1 MKSPYEDLD
10 FGLGSVVGFHD
21 SYVCAGPEMKRTWLL
36 LLCCITLG
44 LASFSIQYSA
54 SRPSELVKSVQS
66 FEKVNAEFKI
76 LDEPKKFST
85 SVNYWASVQ
94 LLNAQI
100 GDRQL
105 SFAAKGQLR
114 GGEEIGQLQRGGVY
128 RCQLS
133 LSPTP
138 MGERAGFKARCGK
151 ALELVDSPEPANQI
165 ILGLRS
171 AFLNNLN
178 GVDSDSSG
186 LVAGLAIGDVSRISP
201 ELQQE
206 MKLVSLTHLTAV
218 SGANCAIVLAMF
230 YFVVRRLGGGRWVR
244 LGVGLGAL
252 CGYVLLVG
260 AQPSVL
266 RAAVMAG
273 AVLIGISLG
282 RKSTPMN
289 ALALSV
295 IVLLVAD
302 PWLAVDFGFALS
314 VAATMGL
321 LVLTE
326 PIALKLEQ
334 RIPKP
339 IAIAVGV
346 AIAAQIFC
354 LPILLQ
360 LQSGLA
366 TYSLPANIIASPLV
380 APVTILGIVA
390 CLLAWVAPGLA
401 GALIYFASCFT
412 WLITQIV
419 HGFANANNTTLS
431 WPVGSLGTALAIL
444 VVLGFALWLKSE
456 PTKLR
461 NLGIVILMVIF
472 TSSLGSI
479 GFNLVK
485 SSQWPLRDWSVV
497 SCDVGQGDS
506 TVIQSQGMVA
516 VIDVGRDDRLVDD
529 CLQRLEISR
538 IDLLVLTHFDMDHI
552 GGLRG
557 AIGGREVGLAMVSPF
572 KDERWGATGTNLY
585 LAKTGVPLVQVEKG
599 MQGKLGDIAWQVL
612 APNRNAAEAEDS
624 NDASIVMLW
633 KATEFNIL
641 TMADVGEKGQM
652 RLARDRKWWSD
663 SQIHRVPLILKVS
676 HHGSADQFHELIE
689 ELKPDLS
696 LISAGQNNSY
706 GHPTQRTLSLLASTG
721 SSIYRTDELGSIS
734 VATREGALV
743 LSNSPRG

>member
-1 MKSPYEDLD
+1 MD
-10 FGLGSVVGFHD
+10 FGLGSLVGFHD

-36 LLCCITLG
+36 LLGCITLG

-54 SRPSELVKSVQS
+54 SRPAELVQSVQS
-66 FEKVNAEFKI
+66 FEKVNAEFKV
-76 LDEPKKFST
+76 LDEPKRFST
-85 SVNYWASVQ
+85 SVNYWVSLQ

-100 GDRQL
+100 GNRKL

-151 ALELVDSPEPANQI
+151 AIELVDSPEPANQI

-230 YFVVRRLGGGRWVR
+230 YFIVRRLGGGRWVR

-314 VAATMGL
+314 VAATTGL

-326 PIALKLEQ
+326 PIAGKLEQ

-339 IAIAVGV
+339 LAIAVGV

-401 GALIYFASCFT
+401 GALTYFASCFA

-419 HGFANANNTTLS
+419 HGFANSNNTTLS

-529 CLQRLEISR
+529 CLQRLEISK

-633 KATEFNIL
+633 KAAEFNIL

>member
-1 MKSPYEDLD
+1 
-10 FGLGSVVGFHD
+10 
-21 SYVCAGPEMKRTWLL
+21 
-36 LLCCITLG
+36 
-44 LASFSIQYSA
+44 
-54 SRPSELVKSVQS
+54 
-66 FEKVNAEFKI
+66 
-76 LDEPKKFST
+76 
-85 SVNYWASVQ
+85 
-94 LLNAQI
+94 
-100 GDRQL
+100 
-105 SFAAKGQLR
+105 
-114 GGEEIGQLQRGGVY
+114 
-128 RCQLS
+128 
-133 LSPTP
+133 

-151 ALELVDSPEPANQI
+151 ALDLVESPEPASRL
-165 ILGLRS
+165 ILALRS

-201 ELQQE
+201 ELQRE

-244 LGVGLGAL
+244 LAVGIGAL

-314 VAATMGL
+314 VAATLGL

-326 PIALKLEQ
+326 PIAVKLEQ

-339 IAIAVGV
+339 LVIAVAV

-366 TYSLPANIIASPLV
+366 TYSLPANILASPLV

-390 CLLAWVAPGLA
+390 CLLAWVLPGVA
-401 GALIYFASCFT
+401 SALTYFASCFA
-412 WLITQIV
+412 WLITQVV

-461 NLGIVILMVIF
+461 NLGIVILMFIF
-472 TSSLGSI
+472 TTSLGSI

-497 SCDVGQGDS
+497 SCDVGQGDA
-506 TVIQSQGMVA
+506 TVIQSRGVVA
-516 VIDVGRDDRLVDD
+516 VIDVGRDDRLVDA

-557 AIGGREVGLAMVSPF
+557 AISGREVGQAMVSPF

-585 LAKTGVPLVQVEKG
+585 LAKGGVPIVQVEKG
-599 MQGKLGDIAWQVL
+599 MQGQLGDFAWQVL
-612 APNRNAAEAEDS
+612 SPNRNAAGAEDS

-633 KATEFNIL
+633 KAAQFNIL

-652 RLARDRKWWSD
+652 RLARDEQWWSD
-663 SQIHRVPLILKVS
+663 SRIHSVPLILKVS

-696 LISAGQNNSY
+696 LVSAGQNNSY

-721 SSIYRTDELGSIS
+721 SAIYRTDELGSIS
-734 VATREGALV
+734 VASREGALV

>member
-1 MKSPYEDLD
+1 LD
-10 FGLGSVVGFHD
+10 FGRDSLGGFCDSHVCVGF
-21 SYVCAGPEMKRTWLL
+21 EMKRTWLL
-36 LLCCITLG
+36 LLSCIALG
-44 LASFSIQYSA
+44 LTSFSIQYSA
-54 SRPSELVKSVQS
+54 SRPAELEKSIQA
-66 FEKVNAEFKI
+66 FEKVNGKFKV
-76 LDEPKKFST
+76 LDEPIQFST
-85 SVNYWASVQ
+85 GVNYWVNIR

-100 GDRQL
+100 GDRKIGV
-105 SFAAKGQLR
+105 AARGQLR
-114 GGEEIGQLQRGGVY
+114 GGNEIGQLQRGGVY

-133 LSPTP
+133 LSPMP

-151 ALELVDSPEPANQI
+151 ALDLVESPEPASRL
-165 ILGLRS
+165 ILALRS

-201 ELQQE
+201 ELQRE

-244 LGVGLGAL
+244 LAVGIGAL

-314 VAATMGL
+314 VAATLGL

-326 PIALKLEQ
+326 PIAVKLEQ

-339 IAIAVGV
+339 LVIAVAV

-366 TYSLPANIIASPLV
+366 TYSLPANILASPLV

-390 CLLAWVAPGLA
+390 CLLAWVLPGVA
-401 GALIYFASCFT
+401 SALTYFASCFA
-412 WLITQIV
+412 WLITQVV

-461 NLGIVILMVIF
+461 NLGIVILMFIF
-472 TSSLGSI
+472 TTSLGSI

-497 SCDVGQGDS
+497 SCDVGQGDA
-506 TVIQSQGMVA
+506 TVIQSRGVVA
-516 VIDVGRDDRLVDD
+516 VIDVGRDDRLVDA

-557 AIGGREVGLAMVSPF
+557 AISGREVGQAMVSPF

-585 LAKTGVPLVQVEKG
+585 LAKGGVPIVQVEKG
-599 MQGKLGDIAWQVL
+599 MQGQLGDFAWQVL
-612 APNRNAAEAEDS
+612 SPNRNAAGAEDS

-633 KATEFNIL
+633 KAAQFNIL
-641 TMADVGEKGQM
+641 TMADIGEKGQM
-652 RLARDRKWWSD
+652 RLARDEQWWSD
-663 SQIHRVPLILKVS
+663 SRIHSVPLILKVS

-696 LISAGQNNSY
+696 LVSAGQNNSY

-721 SSIYRTDELGSIS
+721 SAIYRTDELGSIS
-734 VATREGALV
+734 VASREGALV

>member
-1 MKSPYEDLD
+1 LD

-390 CLLAWVAPGLA
+390 CLLAWVLPGLA
-401 GALIYFASCFT
+401 GALTYFASCFT

-485 SSQWPLRDWSVV
+485 SSQWPLRNWSVV

-652 RLARDRKWWSD
+652 RLARDRKWWLD